1 MALKGGIQV
10 KTSARELRSRLLLVI
25 GFVVL
30 AFGLLAGRLYYVQI
44 LRGEEFFS
52 RGRSNFIHRIR
63 TPHDRGIVYDRRGSI
78 LIDNRPSVD
87 VEVTPYFLG
96 EDPEEVQ
103 ATLRE
108 LFEVLQ
114 IAPEEREELA
124 EKVGG
129 QRGLNRFRPM
139 LIEQDISHESLVAIL
154 DQRGIFKLD
163 GVEIVPGRR
172 RKYVEGTMAA
182 HLLGYVNE
190 IDRRRLDRELRDGN
204 PHKYKRG
211 DLLGRAGIE
220 FQYEK
225 QLRGDDGFEKIVVD
239 AKGRSQ
245 SQSYV
250 AELIQEQPRQ
260 PPRPGNNLYLTIDKE
275 LQAVAEEAFD
285 GRAGSVVALDPHTG
299 AIRALVSKPGFDLNL
314 IGGVMAPAV
323 KKEMDEN
330 ILKPWI
336 NRSIRGQYAPGSTFK
351 VVTALAAL
359 SGGLISPAE
368 KINCPGHYRL
378 GRYTWRCHK
387 ESGHG
392 MVNLK
397 EALKYSCDTYFYSLS
412 SRMGIQPIAE
422 AGRLFGVGERTGI
435 ALRGEKSG
443 NMPDKAYHN
452 RVERRSGGYQ
462 RGMALNTSIGQ
473 GAVLMT
479 PLQVAV
485 MYAALVNGGRVLEP
499 QLVERIETPDFRIRR
514 RSLVEV
520 DGQAEG
526 QLHEEV
532 VGKPPG
538 VITKLTPLERRRLPY
553 TPEQLEAI
561 RNGLVAVAQEP
572 GGTGYRRRSSVVSMA
587 GKTGTAQVVRLG
599 SVREKSADMEYFSRD
614 HAWFASYAPVE
625 APELVVVVINEH
637 AGHGGSMAGPIAV
650 KVVDAYFQM
659 KRERAA
665 LALGGEAAPGPE
677 RGEVP

>member
-1 MALKGGIQV
+1 MAVGGGIQA
-10 KTSARELRSRLLLVI
+10 KTSARELRSRLLLI
-25 GFVVL
+25 IALVVL
-30 AFGLLAGRLYYVQI
+30 AFGLLVARLYYVQI

-96 EDPEEVQ
+96 ENSEEVR
-103 ATLRE
+103 ATLHD
-108 LFEVLQ
+108 LFEILQ
-114 IAPEEREELA
+114 LEGEEREQLA

-139 LIEQDISHESLVAIL
+139 VIEQDISHESLAAIL
-154 DQRGIFKLD
+154 DRRGIFALD

-172 RKYVEGTMAA
+172 RKYVEGTLAA

-204 PHKYKRG
+204 PHNYKGG

-260 PPRPGNNLYLTIDKE
+260 PPRPGNNLYLTIDRE
-275 LQAVAEEAFD
+275 LQAAAEEAFD

-359 SGGLISPAE
+359 SGGLISPVE
-368 KINCPGHYRL
+368 KINCPGSYRL
-378 GRYTWRCHK
+378 GRHTWRCHK
-387 ESGHG
+387 DSGHG

-412 SRMGIQPIAE
+412 ARMGIEPIAE
-422 AGRLFGVGERTGI
+422 AGRFFGVGERTGI
-435 ALRGEKSG
+435 ALRGEKPG
-443 NMPDKAYHN
+443 NMPDKAFHN

-499 QLVERIETPDFRIRR
+499 QLVERVETPDFRIRR
-514 RSLVEV
+514 RALVT
-520 DGQAEG
+520 GQGETG
-526 QLHEEV
+526 EQIQEEM
-532 VGKPPG
+532 VGTPPRVIAKLKPVESG
-538 VITKLTPLERRRLPY
+538 RLPY
-553 TPEQLEAI
+553 KEEQVAAI
-561 RNGLVAVAQEP
+561 RAGLVAVAQEP
-572 GGTGYRRRSSVVSMA
+572 GGTGYLRRSSVVSMA

-599 SVREKSADMEYFSRD
+599 SVREKSADMKYFSRD

-625 APELVVVVINEH
+625 APEIVVVV
-637 AGHGGSMAGPIAV
+637 
-650 KVVDAYFQM
+650 
-659 KRERAA
+659 
-665 LALGGEAAPGPE
+665 
-677 RGEVP
+677 